1 MQDSKTKKGIGA
13 VDFFCLGF
21 GAIVG
26 VGWAVSVNGWMAD
39 SGGPVPAAL
48 GYLVTLILMAPIALC
63 YCELVPMYPVAGA
76 AWPLPTRPSTRKP
89 PLFPAGP
96 LWAASSG

>member
-26 VGWAVSVNGWMAD
+26 VGWA
-39 SGGPVPAAL
+39 
-48 GYLVTLILMAPIALC
+48 I
-63 YCELVPMYPVAGA
+63 
-76 AWPLPTRPSTRKP
+76 
-89 PLFPAGP
+89 
-96 LWAASSG
+96 SSP